1 MATKRKKREK
11 QEAKHALKE
20 QQRSAL
26 VSYLDNYGSE
36 DGIQSACDSAFDSQ
50 IKNLSLPVATKL
62 AEHKEGTVFDIG
74 CGEGIL
80 LNRLVDIDAFA
91 QNTKWIYFGVD
102 FPEHVQKVLAL
113 ARDLNVHRR
122 VDATELSSFYDS
134 WPNIDLAP
142 HPYIVII
149 RNVFHELDIDQTAT
163 LLHHLKNNLTADDVV
178 IIQDLQ
184 VFPVSERGNACWLPS
199 NFCELLKTLGLQA
212 TVVSE
217 PTARGNRWFT
227 VHCRVQNSATIS
239 IADVR
244 SAVIAERT
252 KQLAYWAQLEW
263 LAPDDERFREV
274 RLAKLD
280 FDLQYAALLKQLIS
294 ADAPSIKQPTPAQ
307 QTKILQKS
315 FAKTLASFKIA
326 EVGPDN
332 LQLLQG
338 NSFRDRANYQD
349 GLETFL
355 REGIPV
361 AVVYGGAL
369 AGKTALIKEVLSKR
383 AYNKHVVLI
392 DIQASSSVWNIL
404 EQLLSGLGC
413 KIAPDLYG
421 GLRNIGFD
429 DIREEVCQL
438 IDKVSMHTIV
448 AIDHFEQ
455 ALDPNSNVQDPEIR
469 NLLSII
475 ADAPSAKLIITSR
488 KLPELGFI
496 SPNKIFILA
505 GCPIGRFPEGNHVE
519 NVLNDFVNLGN
530 LGVKEYP
537 DLLLKAIDRHPYLSV
552 LAGLTLKKDGSE
564 RLTDSKFLEKLTG
577 RMREALLRD
586 LVDDISRPAIKWL
599 SMVRIPIPRVMV
611 ENLAGKQS
619 VIAAEDAALIY
630 SVYDRF
636 RSDLVTSLGAI
647 KRAGEYKDD
656 LLSVDDLD
664 NVSDQT
670 SDQSDNEL
678 LAKAFSALYR
688 TDDDPRWLREI
699 CYHRLATGDRKEIE
713 KFGVYYKSEIF
724 WAADYSYRVRK
735 DYEAALW
742 ALEVAGKLGLK
753 NTQAEMRRASCL
765 VRTKKIQ
772 EGVKLFDSLIEKYP
786 LYVHLKNALVD
797 SFLYLGKYQA
807 ALDVLTKYE
816 LNDTTT
822 AWVAHEYGRAYF
834 GLRDYVKAANSF
846 ESQLR
851 MEPSTGAFVYDNLAR
866 AYQHQG
872 DSTNELRV
880 IENGL
885 ARNPAS
891 NRLQLRHASHLVRM
905 GTEAS
910 LKQAEP
916 VLSFLHATHRTDGR
930 VLQQYCKLL
939 CRIDRVKYA
948 REIWEAARNNISPAE
963 YSTSIHVEIL
973 IQEGNWP
980 RALEILKQVSQD
992 NEHLVGMKKEVY
1004 LAWAKSETDV
1014 AKRREIAN
1022 QGLEVQMDTS
1032 LSSNIPLL
1040 LTSARLARLA
1050 EEVELYQKICSAVE
1064 SINPAIADILHKGED
1079 ELAFWEG
1086 DSFLLS

>member
-11 QEAKHALKE
+11 QEAKLALKE

-26 VSYLDNYGSE
+26 VSYLGNYGSE

-74 CGEGIL
+74 CGAGIL
-80 LNRLVDIDAFA
+80 LNRLVAIDAFA

-122 VDATELSSFYDS
+122 VDATALSSFYDS

-227 VHCRVQNSATIS
+227 VHCRLQNSAAIS
-239 IADVR
+239 ISDVR
-244 SAVIAERT
+244 SAIIAERT
-252 KQLAYWAQLEW
+252 KQLTYWAQLEW
-263 LAPDDERFREV
+263 LAPDDEIFREV

-294 ADAPSIKQPTPAQ
+294 VGAPSIPQPTPAQ

-315 FAKTLASFKIA
+315 FAKALASFQIA
-326 EVGPDN
+326 DVGPDN

-355 REGIPV
+355 RENFPV

-369 AGKTALIKEVLSKR
+369 AGKTALVKEVLSKR
-383 AYNKHVVLI
+383 AYSKHVVLI

-404 EQLLSGLGC
+404 EQLFSGLGC

-421 GLRNIGFD
+421 GLKNISFD
-429 DIREEVCQL
+429 DIRDEVRNL
-438 IDKVSMHTIV
+438 LDTVSKNTIV

-455 ALDPNSNVQDPEIR
+455 ALDPNCNVQDSEIR
-469 NLLSII
+469 DLLNII

-488 KLPELGFI
+488 KSPALGFI
-496 SPNKIFILA
+496 SPSKIFVLA

-519 NVLNDFVNLGN
+519 NVLNDFVNLGD

-537 DLLLKAIDRHPYLSV
+537 SSLLKAIDRHPYLSV
-552 LAGLTLKKDGSE
+552 LAGLTLKKDGNE
-564 RLTDSKFLEKLTG
+564 RLTDSRFLEKLTG

-586 LVDDISRPAIKWL
+586 LVDDLSRPAIKWL

-664 NVSDQT
+664 NGSE
-670 SDQSDNEL
+670 QSTEQPDHEA

-688 TDDDPRWLREI
+688 TDDDPRWLREL

-765 VRTKKIQ
+765 VRTQKIQ

-786 LYVHLKNALVD
+786 LYMHLKNALAD

-816 LNDTTT
+816 LNETTS

-834 GLRDYVKAANSF
+834 GLREYGKAAMSF

-851 MEPSTGAFVYDNLAR
+851 MEPSVGAFVYDILAR

-885 ARNPAS
+885 ARNPTS

-905 GTEAS
+905 GTEES
-910 LKQAEP
+910 LKEAEP
-916 VLSFLHATHRTDGR
+916 VLSFLHSTHRTDGR

-939 CRIDRVKYA
+939 CRRGRVAYA

-973 IQEGNWP
+973 IQEGNWS
-980 RALEILKQVSQD
+980 RALEILKQISQE

-1004 LAWAKSETDV
+1004 LAWAKSEADV

-1022 QGLEVQMDTS
+1022 QGLGVEMDSS
-1032 LSSNIPLL
+1032 LSTNIPLL
-1040 LTSARLARLA
+1040 LTSARLAHLA
-1050 EEVELYQKICSAVE
+1050 EEDGLYQKICSTIE

-1086 DSFLLS
+1086 DSFILS